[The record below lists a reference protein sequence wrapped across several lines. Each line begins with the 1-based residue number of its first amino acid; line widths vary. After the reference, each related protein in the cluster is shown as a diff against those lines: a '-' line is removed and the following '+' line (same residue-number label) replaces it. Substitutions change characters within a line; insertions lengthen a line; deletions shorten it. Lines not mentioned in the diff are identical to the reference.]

1 MVLLSVFRGLQR
13 RAKAP
18 ARGGDFATDQ
28 LQRGALAPR
37 ARLGRDHRGH
47 ATVKTDLYR
56 LVYYSR
62 NTVMGLEEEVRT
74 TVDQILAT
82 SQRNNAAA
90 GVTGALMFTD
100 GLFAQVL
107 EGQQAAI
114 ETVFERIQLDDQH
127 SEVRLLSFG
136 PTDVRV
142 FPT

>member
-1 MVLLSVFRGLQR
+1 
-13 RAKAP
+13 
-18 ARGGDFATDQ
+18 
-28 LQRGALAPR
+28 
-37 ARLGRDHRGH
+37 
-47 ATVKTDLYR
+47 
-56 LVYYSR
+56 
-62 NTVMGLEEEVRT
+62 MGLEEEVRT